1 MNHHKM
7 RFVWKA
13 VNCHHPSFPNYFVNN
28 YSHGGAGA
36 YSMSSTKLTSIL
48 YSSTLSY
55 FTFTTNQELG
65 PIISIFA
72 DKVTQLGNGRVSI

>member
-36 YSMSSTKLTSIL
+36 YSMSSTKLTSFFFLVPYLIL
-48 YSSTLSY
+48 PSQQTKS
-55 FTFTTNQELG
+55 
-65 PIISIFA
+65 
-72 DKVTQLGNGRVSI
+72 